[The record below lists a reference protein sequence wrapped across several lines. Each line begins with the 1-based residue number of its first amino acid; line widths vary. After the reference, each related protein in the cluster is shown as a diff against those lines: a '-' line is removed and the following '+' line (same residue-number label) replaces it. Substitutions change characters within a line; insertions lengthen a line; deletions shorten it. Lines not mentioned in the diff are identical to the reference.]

1 MEMAVVYSWT
11 GPRPGMAKASAAH
24 KAEVDAGM
32 GKLQAEGKIT
42 DFAWYLASQGGPHM
56 LIVRGP
62 AESLMALSGDMEQMA
77 LRMKSAVINED
88 FTWGMYSTGTTVDAI
103 MGMFL
108 QATDELGAT

>member
-24 KAEVDAGM
+24 KAEIDARM
-32 GKLQAEGKIT
+32 AKLQAEGKIT
-42 DFAWYLASQGGPHM
+42 DFAWYLASQSGPHM
-56 LIVRGP
+56 LIIRGS
-62 AESLMALSGDMEQMA
+62 AESLMATTGDMEEMA

-88 FTWGMYSTGTTVDAI
+88 FTWGMYATGATVDAI

-108 QATDELGAT
+108 QAADELGAT